1 MGDFGSIN
9 WKLFEKFLLES
20 GCVLK
25 RIKGDH
31 RIYAKGRLPRPLV
44 VPQYDPLP
52 PHIVMNNLRVLDIK
66 KEVLLEFLKR
76 G

>member
-1 MGDFGSIN
+1 MGDFGSIK
-9 WKLFEKFLLES
+9 WKAFEGFLLAQ

-31 RIYAKGRLPRPLV
+31 RVYWKDGIKRPII

-52 PHIVMNNLRVLDIK
+52 PFIILNNLKILGARKDD
-66 KEVLLEFLKR
+66 LLQFLGR
-76 G
+76 